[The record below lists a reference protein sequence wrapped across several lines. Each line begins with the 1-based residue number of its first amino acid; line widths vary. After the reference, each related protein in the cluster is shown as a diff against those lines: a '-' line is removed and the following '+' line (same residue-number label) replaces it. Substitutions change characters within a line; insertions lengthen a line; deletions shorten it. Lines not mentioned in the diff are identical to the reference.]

1 MKEKQLDRELS
12 LGVVFSVLIVI
23 MSLLSDLGLF
33 WSFVRLFLMVVSYI
47 KIQNLTRIARS
58 CKMT

>member
-23 MSLLSDLGLF
+23 MSLLSDLCPS
-33 WSFVRLFLMVVSYI
+33 WSSVRLFLMVVSCI